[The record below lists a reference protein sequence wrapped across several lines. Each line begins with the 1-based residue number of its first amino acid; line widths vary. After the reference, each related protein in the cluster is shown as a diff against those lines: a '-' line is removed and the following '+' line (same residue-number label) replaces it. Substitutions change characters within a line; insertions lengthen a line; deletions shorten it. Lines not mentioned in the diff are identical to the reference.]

1 MFKRSLLVIALGS
14 ALAACGGGSDSS
26 PDTGS
31 GNNNGGGGGEPASST
46 IVTEGVITGF
56 GSVYVNGERYRS
68 DNATIAL
75 DGVQSGTESDLKVG
89 MVVKMKATRSGDDAP
104 EASEIEYEEEI
115 QGRVD
120 FIDVDNQQF
129 SVLGQTVNYD
139 DVTEFDGVT
148 ESTLAVGNFVEIS
161 GYLNDAGEFY
171 ATLVE
176 LEADDDELKVK
187 GDVAALDTDA
197 QTFMLGDLT
206 IDYSQAEFDDM
217 TADDL
222 QDGLAV
228 KVEGSQYDTAT
239 GTLVAD
245 SIEQKDSRL
254 DDDVDELEV
263 AGVVGNYDADAGT
276 FIIKG
281 YELTIDDDTEFD
293 DGDAA
298 DLSNGTRI
306 KVEATKEGDVWVAE
320 EIEFQEYRAVGRTEG
335 TVSEIDAD
343 NGVITVNGIEFL
355 TTTQTRYKDDSDA
368 DLRQFTFDDIAVN
381 DVLRVIA
388 REDQQGQAIALKIKR
403 LDEEDRDGEV
413 KGVPSDISESGFTVA
428 GVEVIVNDNTRFKT
442 DDARISLAEFVALFD
457 GNATLRVEVEGEW
470 DGDQLIAQEVEVELE
485 DDGDDGDDGDDD
497 GDDRQG
503 FTEYEGEVTNVNG
516 EAFTINGIEARLT
529 SDSEL
534 KINDEEVTLQA
545 FVDALAEGVVV
556 EVEGQWQEQSYVL
569 VYEAEIDDPM

>member
-1 MFKRSLLVIALGS
+1 MFKRSLLVIALSS
-14 ALAACGGGSDSS
+14 ALAACGGSDSS
-26 PDTGS
+26 TDSSS
-31 GNNNGGGGGEPASST
+31 GDNGGGNETASST

-75 DGVQSGTESDLKVG
+75 DNAQSGTESDLKVG
-89 MVVKMKATRSGDDAP
+89 MVVKMKATRSGNETP

-120 FIDVDNQQF
+120 FIDIDNQAF
-129 SVLGQTVNYD
+129 TVLGQTINFD
-139 DVTEFDGVT
+139 DVTEFVGVT
-148 ESTLAVGNFVEIS
+148 DSTLAVGDFVEIS
-161 GYLNDAGEFY
+161 GYLNEDGEFY

-176 LEADDDELKVK
+176 LESDEDELKVK
-187 GDVAALDTDA
+187 GNIAGLDTDA
-197 QTFMLGDLT
+197 QTFMLGELT
-206 IDYSQAEFDDM
+206 IDYSQASFEEM

-222 QDGLAV
+222 QDGLAI
-228 KVEGSQYDTAT
+228 KVEGSQYDSTSD
-239 GTLVAD
+239 TLIAD

-263 AGVVGNYDADAGT
+263 AGVVGNYDAAAGT
-276 FIIKG
+276 FVIKG
-281 YELTIDDDTEFD
+281 YQVALDDDTEFD
-293 DGDAA
+293 EGEEA
-298 DLSNGTRI
+298 DLSNGVRI
-306 KVEATKEGDVWVAE
+306 KVEARNDGESWVAE

-335 TVSEIDAD
+335 AVSEIDAD
-343 NGVITVNGIEFL
+343 NGLITVNGIEFL
-355 TTTQTRYKDDSDA
+355 TTSQTRYKDDSDA

-413 KGVPSDISESGFTVA
+413 KGVPSDISETGFTLA
-428 GVEVIVNDNTRFKT
+428 GVEVIVNDETRFKT
-442 DDARISLAEFVALFD
+442 DDSRISLDEFIALFD
-457 GNATLRVEVEGEW
+457 GDTELRVEVEGEW
-470 DGDQLIAQEVEVELE
+470 DGDQLIAHKVEVDL
-485 DDGDDGDDGDDD
+485 DDDDDADDGDDD

-503 FTEYEGEVTNVNG
+503 YTEYEGEVTDVNG
-516 EAFTINGIEARLT
+516 EAFTVNGIEARLT
-529 SDSEL
+529 TDSEL

-556 EVEGQWQEQSYVL
+556 EVEGQWQEESYVL
-569 VYEAEIDDPM
+569 VYEAEIDD

>member
-1 MFKRSLLVIALGS
+1 MFKRSLLVIALSS
-14 ALAACGGGSDSS
+14 ALAACGGSDSS
-26 PDTGS
+26 TDSSTGD
-31 GNNNGGGGGEPASST
+31 NGGGNETASST

-75 DGVQSGTESDLKVG
+75 DNAQSGTESDLKVG
-89 MVVKMKATRSGDDAP
+89 MVVKMKATRSGNETP

-120 FIDVDNQQF
+120 FIDIDNQAF
-129 SVLGQTVNYD
+129 TVLGQTINFD
-139 DVTEFDGVT
+139 DVTEFVGVT
-148 ESTLAVGNFVEIS
+148 DSTLAVGDFVEIS
-161 GYLNDAGEFY
+161 GYLNEDGEFY

-176 LEADDDELKVK
+176 LESDEDELKVK
-187 GDVAALDTDA
+187 GNIAGLDTDA
-197 QTFMLGDLT
+197 QTFMLGELT
-206 IDYSQAEFDDM
+206 IDYSQANFEEM

-222 QDGLAV
+222 QDGLAI
-228 KVEGSQYDTAT
+228 KVEGSQYDSTSD
-239 GTLVAD
+239 TLIAD

-263 AGVVGNYDADAGT
+263 AGVVGNYDAAAAT
-276 FIIKG
+276 FVIKG
-281 YELTIDDDTEFD
+281 YQVALDDDTEFD
-293 DGDAA
+293 EGEEA
-298 DLSNGTRI
+298 DLSNGVRI
-306 KVEATKEGDVWVAE
+306 KVEARNDGESWVAE

-335 TVSEIDAD
+335 AVSEIDAD
-343 NGVITVNGIEFL
+343 NGLITVNGIEFL
-355 TTTQTRYKDDSDA
+355 TTSQTRYKDDSDA

-413 KGVPSDISESGFTVA
+413 KGVPSDISETGFTLA
-428 GVEVIVNDNTRFKT
+428 GVEVIVNDETRFKT
-442 DDARISLAEFVALFD
+442 DDSRISLDEFIALFD
-457 GNATLRVEVEGEW
+457 GDTELRVEVEGEW
-470 DGDQLIAQEVEVELE
+470 DGDQLIAHKVEVDLE
-485 DDGDDGDDGDDD
+485 DDDDADD

-503 FTEYEGEVTNVNG
+503 YTEYEGEVTDVNG
-516 EAFTINGIEARLT
+516 EAFTVNGIEARLT
-529 SDSEL
+529 TDSEL

-556 EVEGQWQEQSYVL
+556 EVEG
-569 VYEAEIDDPM
+569 

>member
-1 MFKRSLLVIALGS
+1 MFKRSLLVIALSS
-14 ALAACGGGSDSS
+14 ALAACGGSDSS
-26 PDTGS
+26 TDSSTGD
-31 GNNNGGGGGEPASST
+31 NGGGNETASST

-75 DGVQSGTESDLKVG
+75 DNAQSGTESDLKVG
-89 MVVKMKATRSGDDAP
+89 MVVKMKATRSGNETP

-120 FIDVDNQQF
+120 FIDIDNQAF
-129 SVLGQTVNYD
+129 TVLGQTINFD
-139 DVTEFDGVT
+139 DVTEFVGVT
-148 ESTLAVGNFVEIS
+148 DSTLAVGDFVEIS
-161 GYLNDAGEFY
+161 GYLNEDGEFY

-176 LEADDDELKVK
+176 LESDEDELKVK
-187 GDVAALDTDA
+187 GNIAGLDTDA
-197 QTFMLGDLT
+197 QTFMLGELT
-206 IDYSQAEFDDM
+206 IDYSQANFEEL

-222 QDGLAV
+222 QDGLAI
-228 KVEGSQYDTAT
+228 KVEGSQYDSTT
-239 GTLVAD
+239 DTLIAD

-263 AGVVGNYDADAGT
+263 AGVVGNYDAAAGT
-276 FIIKG
+276 FVIKG
-281 YELTIDDDTEFD
+281 YQVTLDDDTEFD
-293 DGDAA
+293 EGEEA
-298 DLSNGTRI
+298 DLSNGVRI
-306 KVEATKEGDVWVAE
+306 KVEARNDGESWVAE

-335 TVSEIDAD
+335 AVSEIDAD
-343 NGVITVNGIEFL
+343 NGLITVNGIEFL
-355 TTTQTRYKDDSDA
+355 TTSQTRYKDDSDA

-413 KGVPSDISESGFTVA
+413 KGVPSDISESGFTLA
-428 GVEVIVNDNTRFKT
+428 GVEVIINDETRFKT
-442 DDARISLAEFVALFD
+442 DDSRISLDEFIALFD
-457 GNATLRVEVEGEW
+457 GDTELRVEVEGEW
-470 DGDQLIAQEVEVELE
+470 DGDQLIAHKVEVDLE
-485 DDGDDGDDGDDD
+485 DDDDADNGDDD

-503 FTEYEGEVTNVNG
+503 YTEYEGEVTDVNG
-516 EAFTINGIEARLT
+516 EAFTVNGIEARLT
-529 SDSEL
+529 TDSEL

-556 EVEGQWQEQSYVL
+556 EVEGQWQEENYVL
-569 VYEAEIDDPM
+569 VYEAEIDD

>member
-1 MFKRSLLVIALGS
+1 MFKRSLLVIALSS
-14 ALAACGGGSDSS
+14 ALAACGGSDSS
-26 PDTGS
+26 TDSTTGD
-31 GNNNGGGGGEPASST
+31 NGGGNETASST

-75 DGVQSGTESDLKVG
+75 DNAQSGTESDLKVG
-89 MVVKMKATRSGDDAP
+89 MVVKMKATRSGNETP
-104 EASEIEYEEEI
+104 EASEIAYEEEI

-120 FIDVDNQQF
+120 FIDIDNQAF
-129 SVLGQTVNYD
+129 TVLGQTINFD
-139 DVTEFDGVT
+139 DVTEFVGVT
-148 ESTLAVGNFVEIS
+148 DSTLAVGNFVEIS
-161 GYLNDAGEFY
+161 GYLNEYGEFY

-176 LEADDDELKVK
+176 LESDEDELKVK
-187 GDVAALDTDA
+187 GNIAGLDTDA
-197 QTFMLGDLT
+197 QTFMLGELT
-206 IDYSQAEFDDM
+206 IDYSQANFEEM

-222 QDGLAV
+222 QDGLAI
-228 KVEGSQYDTAT
+228 KVEGSQYDSTT
-239 GTLVAD
+239 DTLIAD

-263 AGVVGNYDADAGT
+263 AGVVGNYDAEAGT

-281 YELTIDDDTEFD
+281 YQVALDDDTEFD
-293 DGDAA
+293 EGEEV
-298 DLSNGTRI
+298 DLSNGVRI
-306 KVEATKEGDVWVAE
+306 KVEVRNDGESWIAE

-335 TVSEIDAD
+335 AVSEIDVD
-343 NGVITVNGIEFL
+343 NGLITVNGIEFL
-355 TTTQTRYKDDSDA
+355 TTSQTRYKDDSDA

-403 LDEEDRDGEV
+403 LDEEDRDGEI
-413 KGVPSDISESGFTVA
+413 KGVPNDISESGFTLA
-428 GVEVIVNDNTRFKT
+428 GVEVIINDETRFKT
-442 DDARISLAEFVALFD
+442 DDSRISLDEFIALFD
-457 GNATLRVEVEGEW
+457 GDTELRVEVEGEW
-470 DGDQLIAQEVEVELE
+470 DGDQLIAHKVEVDLE
-485 DDGDDGDDGDDD
+485 DEGDAGDGDDEGDE
-497 GDDRQG
+497 RQG
-503 FTEYEGEVTNVNG
+503 YTEYEGEVTDVNG
-516 EAFTINGIEARLT
+516 EAFTVNGIEARLT

-569 VYEAEIDDPM
+569 VYEAEIDD

>member
-1 MFKRSLLVIALGS
+1 MFKRSLLVIALSS
-14 ALAACGGGSDSS
+14 ALAACGGSDSS
-26 PDTGS
+26 TDSSTGD
-31 GNNNGGGGGEPASST
+31 NGGGNETASST

-75 DGVQSGTESDLKVG
+75 DNAQSGTESDLKVG
-89 MVVKMKATRSGDDAP
+89 MVVKMKATRSGNETP

-120 FIDVDNQQF
+120 FIDIDNQAF
-129 SVLGQTVNYD
+129 TVLGQTINFD
-139 DVTEFDGVT
+139 DVTEFVGVT
-148 ESTLAVGNFVEIS
+148 DSTLAVGDFVEIS
-161 GYLNDAGEFY
+161 GYLNEDGEFY

-176 LEADDDELKVK
+176 LESDEDELKVK
-187 GDVAALDTDA
+187 GNIAGLDTDA
-197 QTFMLGDLT
+197 QTFMLGELT
-206 IDYSQAEFDDM
+206 IDYSQASFEEM

-222 QDGLAV
+222 QDGLAI
-228 KVEGSQYDTAT
+228 KVEGSQYDSTSD
-239 GTLVAD
+239 TLIAD

-263 AGVVGNYDADAGT
+263 AGVVGNYDAAAGT
-276 FIIKG
+276 FVIKG
-281 YELTIDDDTEFD
+281 YQVALDDDTEFD
-293 DGDAA
+293 EGEEA
-298 DLSNGTRI
+298 DLSNGVRI
-306 KVEATKEGDVWVAE
+306 KVEARNDGESWVAE

-335 TVSEIDAD
+335 AVSEIDAD
-343 NGVITVNGIEFL
+343 NGLITVNGIEFL
-355 TTTQTRYKDDSDA
+355 TTSQTRYKDDSDA

-413 KGVPSDISESGFTVA
+413 KGVPSDISETGFTLA
-428 GVEVIVNDNTRFKT
+428 GVEVIVNDETRFKT
-442 DDARISLAEFVALFD
+442 DDSRISLDEFIALFD
-457 GNATLRVEVEGEW
+457 GDTELRVEVEGEW
-470 DGDQLIAQEVEVELE
+470 DGDQLIAHKVEVDL
-485 DDGDDGDDGDDD
+485 DDDDDADDGDDD

-503 FTEYEGEVTNVNG
+503 YTEYEGEVTDVNG
-516 EAFTINGIEARLT
+516 EAFTVNGIEARLT
-529 SDSEL
+529 TDSEL

-556 EVEGQWQEQSYVL
+556 EVEGQWQEESYVL
-569 VYEAEIDDPM
+569 VYEAEIDD

>member
-1 MFKRSLLVIALGS
+1 MFKRSLLVIALSS
-14 ALAACGGGSDSS
+14 ALAACGGSDSS
-26 PDTGS
+26 TDSSTGD
-31 GNNNGGGGGEPASST
+31 NGGGNETASST

-75 DGVQSGTESDLKVG
+75 DNAQSGTESDLKVG
-89 MVVKMKATRSGDDAP
+89 MVVKMKATRSGNETP

-120 FIDVDNQQF
+120 FIDIDNQAF
-129 SVLGQTVNYD
+129 TVLGQTINFD
-139 DVTEFDGVT
+139 DVTEFVGVT
-148 ESTLAVGNFVEIS
+148 DSTLAVGDFVEIS
-161 GYLNDAGEFY
+161 GYLNEDGEFY

-176 LEADDDELKVK
+176 LESDEDELKVK
-187 GDVAALDTDA
+187 GNLAGLDTDA
-197 QTFMLGDLT
+197 QTFMLGELT
-206 IDYSQAEFDDM
+206 IDYSQANFEEL

-222 QDGLAV
+222 QDGLAI
-228 KVEGSQYDTAT
+228 KVEGSQYDSTSD
-239 GTLVAD
+239 TLIAD

-263 AGVVGNYDADAGT
+263 AGVVGNYDAAAGT
-276 FIIKG
+276 FVIKG
-281 YELTIDDDTEFD
+281 YQVTLDDDTEFD
-293 DGDAA
+293 EGEEA
-298 DLSNGTRI
+298 DLSNGVRI
-306 KVEATKEGDVWVAE
+306 KVEARNDGESWVAE

-335 TVSEIDAD
+335 AVSEIDAD
-343 NGVITVNGIEFL
+343 NGLITVNGIEFL
-355 TTTQTRYKDDSDA
+355 TTSQTRYKDDSDA

-413 KGVPSDISESGFTVA
+413 KGVPSDISESGFTLA
-428 GVEVIVNDNTRFKT
+428 GVEVIINDETRFKT
-442 DDARISLAEFVALFD
+442 DDSRISLDEFIALFD
-457 GNATLRVEVEGEW
+457 GDTELRVEVEGEW
-470 DGDQLIAQEVEVELE
+470 DGDQLIAHKVEVDLE
-485 DDGDDGDDGDDD
+485 DDDDADNGDDD

-503 FTEYEGEVTNVNG
+503 YTEYEGEVTDVNG
-516 EAFTINGIEARLT
+516 EAFTVNGIEARLT
-529 SDSEL
+529 TDSEL

-556 EVEGQWQEQSYVL
+556 EVEGQWQEESYVL
-569 VYEAEIDDPM
+569 VYEAEIDD

>member
-1 MFKRSLLVIALGS
+1 MFKRSLLVIALSS
-14 ALAACGGGSDSS
+14 ALAACGGSDSS
-26 PDTGS
+26 TDSSTGD
-31 GNNNGGGGGEPASST
+31 NGGGNETASST

-75 DGVQSGTESDLKVG
+75 DNAQSGTESDLKVG
-89 MVVKMKATRSGDDAP
+89 MVVKMKATRSGNETP

-120 FIDVDNQQF
+120 FIDIDNQAF
-129 SVLGQTVNYD
+129 TVLGQTINFD
-139 DVTEFDGVT
+139 DVTEFVGVT
-148 ESTLAVGNFVEIS
+148 DSTLAVGDFVEIS
-161 GYLNDAGEFY
+161 GYLNEDGEFY

-176 LEADDDELKVK
+176 LESDEDELKVK
-187 GDVAALDTDA
+187 GNIAGLDTDA
-197 QTFMLGDLT
+197 QTFMLGELT
-206 IDYSQAEFDDM
+206 IDYSQASFDEM

-222 QDGLAV
+222 QDGLAI
-228 KVEGSQYDTAT
+228 KVEGSQYDSTSD
-239 GTLVAD
+239 TLIAD

-263 AGVVGNYDADAGT
+263 AGVVGNYDAAAGT
-276 FIIKG
+276 FVIKG
-281 YELTIDDDTEFD
+281 YQVALDDDTEFD
-293 DGDAA
+293 EGEEA
-298 DLSNGTRI
+298 DLSNGVRI
-306 KVEATKEGDVWVAE
+306 KVEARNDGESWVAE

-335 TVSEIDAD
+335 AVSEIDAD
-343 NGVITVNGIEFL
+343 NGLITVNGIEFL
-355 TTTQTRYKDDSDA
+355 TTSQTRYKDDSDA

-413 KGVPSDISESGFTVA
+413 KGVPSDISETGFTLA
-428 GVEVIVNDNTRFKT
+428 GVEVIVNDETRFKT
-442 DDARISLAEFVALFD
+442 DDSRISLDEFIALFD
-457 GNATLRVEVEGEW
+457 GDAELRVEVEGEW
-470 DGDQLIAQEVEVELE
+470 DGDQLIAHKVEVDLE
-485 DDGDDGDDGDDD
+485 DDDDADDGDDD

-503 FTEYEGEVTNVNG
+503 YTEYEGEVTDVNG
-516 EAFTINGIEARLT
+516 EAFTVNGIEARLT
-529 SDSEL
+529 TDSEL

-556 EVEGQWQEQSYVL
+556 EVEGQWQEESYVL
-569 VYEAEIDDPM
+569 VYEAEIDD

>member
-1 MFKRSLLVIALGS
+1 MFKRSLLVIALSS
-14 ALAACGGGSDSS
+14 ALAACGGSDSS
-26 PDTGS
+26 TDSSTGD
-31 GNNNGGGGGEPASST
+31 NGGGNETASST

-75 DGVQSGTESDLKVG
+75 DNAQSGTESDLKVG
-89 MVVKMKATRSGDDAP
+89 MVVKMKATRSGNETP

-120 FIDVDNQQF
+120 FIDIDNQAF
-129 SVLGQTVNYD
+129 TVLGQTINFD
-139 DVTEFDGVT
+139 DVTEFVGVT
-148 ESTLAVGNFVEIS
+148 DSTLAVGDFVEIS
-161 GYLNDAGEFY
+161 GYLNEDGEFY

-176 LEADDDELKVK
+176 LESDEDELKVK
-187 GDVAALDTDA
+187 GNLAGLDTDA
-197 QTFMLGDLT
+197 QTFMLGELT
-206 IDYSQAEFDDM
+206 IDYSQANFEEM

-222 QDGLAV
+222 QDGLAI
-228 KVEGSQYDTAT
+228 KVEGSQYDSTSD
-239 GTLVAD
+239 TLIAD

-263 AGVVGNYDADAGT
+263 AGVVGNYDAAAGT
-276 FIIKG
+276 FVIKG
-281 YELTIDDDTEFD
+281 YQVTLDDDTEFD
-293 DGDAA
+293 EGEEA
-298 DLSNGTRI
+298 DLSSGVRI
-306 KVEATKEGDVWVAE
+306 KVEARNDGESWVAE

-335 TVSEIDAD
+335 AVSEIDAD
-343 NGVITVNGIEFL
+343 NGLITVNGIEFL
-355 TTTQTRYKDDSDA
+355 TTSQTRYKDDSDA

-413 KGVPSDISESGFTVA
+413 KGVPSDISESGFTLA
-428 GVEVIVNDNTRFKT
+428 GVEVIINDETRFKT
-442 DDARISLAEFVALFD
+442 DDSRISLDEFIALFD
-457 GNATLRVEVEGEW
+457 GDTELRVEVEGEW
-470 DGDQLIAQEVEVELE
+470 DGDQLIAHKVEVDLE
-485 DDGDDGDDGDDD
+485 DDDDADDGDDD

-503 FTEYEGEVTNVNG
+503 YTEYEGEVTDVNG
-516 EAFTINGIEARLT
+516 EAFTVNGIEARLT
-529 SDSEL
+529 TDSEL

-556 EVEGQWQEQSYVL
+556 EVEGQWQEESYVL
-569 VYEAEIDDPM
+569 VYEAEIDD

>member
-1 MFKRSLLVIALGS
+1 MFKRSLLVIALSS
-14 ALAACGGGSDSS
+14 ALAACGGSDSS
-26 PDTGS
+26 TDSSTGD
-31 GNNNGGGGGEPASST
+31 NGGGNETASST

-75 DGVQSGTESDLKVG
+75 DNAQSGTESDLKVG
-89 MVVKMKATRSGDDAP
+89 MVVKMKATRSGNETP

-120 FIDVDNQQF
+120 FIDIDNQAF
-129 SVLGQTVNYD
+129 TVLGQTINFD
-139 DVTEFDGVT
+139 DVTEFVGVT
-148 ESTLAVGNFVEIS
+148 DSTLAVGDFVEIS
-161 GYLNDAGEFY
+161 GYLNEDGEFY

-176 LEADDDELKVK
+176 LESDEDELKVK
-187 GDVAALDTDA
+187 GNIAGLDTDA
-197 QTFMLGDLT
+197 QTFMLGELT
-206 IDYSQAEFDDM
+206 IDYSQASFEEM

-222 QDGLAV
+222 QDGLAI
-228 KVEGSQYDTAT
+228 KVEGSQYDSTSD
-239 GTLVAD
+239 TLIAD

-263 AGVVGNYDADAGT
+263 AGVVGNYDAAAGT
-276 FIIKG
+276 FVIKG
-281 YELTIDDDTEFD
+281 YQVALDDDTEFD
-293 DGDAA
+293 EGEEA
-298 DLSNGTRI
+298 DLSNGVRI
-306 KVEATKEGDVWVAE
+306 KVEARNDGESWVAE

-335 TVSEIDAD
+335 AVSEIDAD
-343 NGVITVNGIEFL
+343 NGLITVNGIEFL
-355 TTTQTRYKDDSDA
+355 TTSQTRYKDDSEA

-413 KGVPSDISESGFTVA
+413 KGVPSDISETGFTLA
-428 GVEVIVNDNTRFKT
+428 GVEVIVNDETRFKT
-442 DDARISLAEFVALFD
+442 DDSRISLDEFIALFD
-457 GNATLRVEVEGEW
+457 GDAELRVEVEGEW
-470 DGDQLIAQEVEVELE
+470 DGDQLIAHKVEVDLE
-485 DDGDDGDDGDDD
+485 DDDDADDGDDD

-503 FTEYEGEVTNVNG
+503 YTEYEGEVTDVNG
-516 EAFTINGIEARLT
+516 EAFTVNGIEARLT
-529 SDSEL
+529 TDSEL

-556 EVEGQWQEQSYVL
+556 EVEGQWQEESYVL
-569 VYEAEIDDPM
+569 VYEAEIDD

>member
-1 MFKRSLLVIALGS
+1 MFKRSLLVIALSS
-14 ALAACGGGSDSS
+14 ALAACGGSDSS
-26 PDTGS
+26 TDSTTGD
-31 GNNNGGGGGEPASST
+31 NGGGNETASST

-75 DGVQSGTESDLKVG
+75 DNAQSGTESDLKVG
-89 MVVKMKATRSGDDAP
+89 MVVKMKATRSGNETP

-120 FIDVDNQQF
+120 FIDIDNQAF
-129 SVLGQTVNYD
+129 TVLGQTINFD
-139 DVTEFDGVT
+139 DVTEFVGVT
-148 ESTLAVGNFVEIS
+148 DSTLAVGNFVEIS
-161 GYLNDAGEFY
+161 GYLNEDGEFY

-176 LEADDDELKVK
+176 LESDEDELKVK
-187 GDVAALDTDA
+187 GNVAGLDTDA
-197 QTFMLGDLT
+197 QTFMLGELT
-206 IDYSQAEFDDM
+206 IDYSQANFEEM

-222 QDGLAV
+222 QDGLAI
-228 KVEGSQYDTAT
+228 KVEGSQYDSTT
-239 GTLVAD
+239 DTLIAD

-263 AGVVGNYDADAGT
+263 AGVVGNYDAAAGT

-281 YELTIDDDTEFD
+281 YQVALDDDTEFD
-293 DGDAA
+293 EGEEA
-298 DLSNGTRI
+298 DLSNGVRI
-306 KVEATKEGDVWVAE
+306 KVEARNDGESWIAE

-335 TVSEIDAD
+335 AVSEIDAD
-343 NGVITVNGIEFL
+343 NGLITVNGIEFL
-355 TTTQTRYKDDSDA
+355 TTSQTRYKDDSDA

-403 LDEEDRDGEV
+403 LDEEDRDGEI
-413 KGVPSDISESGFTVA
+413 KGVPNDISESGFSLA
-428 GVEVIVNDNTRFKT
+428 GVEVIINDETRFKT
-442 DDARISLAEFVALFD
+442 DDSRISLDEFIALFD
-457 GNATLRVEVEGEW
+457 GDTELRVEVEGEW
-470 DGDQLIAQEVEVELE
+470 DGDQLIAHKVEVDLE
-485 DDGDDGDDGDDD
+485 DQDDADDGDDE

-503 FTEYEGEVTNVNG
+503 YTEYEGEVTDVNG
-516 EAFTINGIEARLT
+516 EAFTVNGIEARLT
-529 SDSEL
+529 TDSEL

-569 VYEAEIDDPM
+569 VYEAEIDD

>member
-1 MFKRSLLVIALGS
+1 MFKRSLLVIALSS
-14 ALAACGGGSDSS
+14 ALAACGGSDSS
-26 PDTGS
+26 TDSSTGD
-31 GNNNGGGGGEPASST
+31 NGGGNETASST

-75 DGVQSGTESDLKVG
+75 DNAQSGTESDLKVG
-89 MVVKMKATRSGDDAP
+89 MVVKMKATRSGNETP

-120 FIDVDNQQF
+120 FIDIDNQAF
-129 SVLGQTVNYD
+129 TVLGQTINFD
-139 DVTEFDGVT
+139 DVTEFVGVT
-148 ESTLAVGNFVEIS
+148 DSTLAVGDFVEIS
-161 GYLNDAGEFY
+161 GYLNEDGEFY

-176 LEADDDELKVK
+176 LESDEDELKVK
-187 GDVAALDTDA
+187 GNLAGLDTDA
-197 QTFMLGDLT
+197 QTFMLGELT
-206 IDYSQAEFDDM
+206 IDYSQANFEEM

-222 QDGLAV
+222 QDGLAI
-228 KVEGSQYDTAT
+228 KVEGSQYDSTSD
-239 GTLVAD
+239 TLIAD

-263 AGVVGNYDADAGT
+263 AGVVGNYDAAAGT
-276 FIIKG
+276 FVIKG
-281 YELTIDDDTEFD
+281 YQVTLDDDTEFD
-293 DGDAA
+293 EGEEA
-298 DLSNGTRI
+298 DLSNGVRI
-306 KVEATKEGDVWVAE
+306 KVEARNDGESWVAE

-335 TVSEIDAD
+335 AVSEIDAD
-343 NGVITVNGIEFL
+343 NGLITVNGIEFL
-355 TTTQTRYKDDSDA
+355 TTSQTRYKDDSDA

-413 KGVPSDISESGFTVA
+413 KGVPSDISESGFTLA
-428 GVEVIVNDNTRFKT
+428 GVEVIINDETRFKT
-442 DDARISLAEFVALFD
+442 DDSRISLDEFIALFD
-457 GNATLRVEVEGEW
+457 GDTELRVEVEGEW
-470 DGDQLIAQEVEVELE
+470 DGDQLIAHKVEVDLE
-485 DDGDDGDDGDDD
+485 DEGDADDGDDD

-503 FTEYEGEVTNVNG
+503 YTEYEGEVTDVNG
-516 EAFTINGIEARLT
+516 EAFTVNGIEARLT

-556 EVEGQWQEQSYVL
+556 EVEGQWQEESYVL
-569 VYEAEIDDPM
+569 VYEAEIDD

>member
-1 MFKRSLLVIALGS
+1 MFKRSLLVIALSS
-14 ALAACGGGSDSS
+14 ALAACGGSDSS
-26 PDTGS
+26 TDSSS
-31 GNNNGGGGGEPASST
+31 GDNGGGNETASST

-75 DGVQSGTESDLKVG
+75 DNAQSGTESDLKVG
-89 MVVKMKATRSGDDAP
+89 MVVKMKATRSGNETP

-120 FIDVDNQQF
+120 FIDIDNQAF
-129 SVLGQTVNYD
+129 TVLGQTINFD
-139 DVTEFDGVT
+139 DVTEFVGVT
-148 ESTLAVGNFVEIS
+148 DSTLAVGDFVEIS
-161 GYLNDAGEFY
+161 GYLNEDGEFY

-176 LEADDDELKVK
+176 LESDEDELKVK
-187 GDVAALDTDA
+187 GNIAGLDTDA
-197 QTFMLGDLT
+197 QTFMLGELT
-206 IDYSQAEFDDM
+206 IDYSQASFEEM

-222 QDGLAV
+222 QDGLAI
-228 KVEGSQYDTAT
+228 KVEGSQYDSTSD
-239 GTLVAD
+239 TLIAD

-263 AGVVGNYDADAGT
+263 AGVVGNYDAAAGT
-276 FIIKG
+276 FVIKG
-281 YELTIDDDTEFD
+281 YQVALDDDTEFD
-293 DGDAA
+293 EGEEA
-298 DLSNGTRI
+298 DLSNGVRI
-306 KVEATKEGDVWVAE
+306 KVEARNDGESWVAE

-335 TVSEIDAD
+335 AVSEIDAD
-343 NGVITVNGIEFL
+343 NGLITVNGIEFL
-355 TTTQTRYKDDSDA
+355 TTSQTRYKDDSDA

-413 KGVPSDISESGFTVA
+413 KGVPSDISETGFTLA
-428 GVEVIVNDNTRFKT
+428 GVEVIVNDETRFKT
-442 DDARISLAEFVALFD
+442 DDSRISLDEFIALFD
-457 GNATLRVEVEGEW
+457 GDAELRVEVEGEW
-470 DGDQLIAQEVEVELE
+470 DGDQLIAHKVEVDLE
-485 DDGDDGDDGDDD
+485 DDDDADDGDDD

-503 FTEYEGEVTNVNG
+503 YTEYEGEVTDVNG
-516 EAFTINGIEARLT
+516 EAFTVNGIEARLT
-529 SDSEL
+529 TDSEL

-556 EVEGQWQEQSYVL
+556 EVEGQWQEESYVL
-569 VYEAEIDDPM
+569 VYEAEIDD

>member
-1 MFKRSLLVIALGS
+1 MFKRSLLVIALSS
-14 ALAACGGGSDSS
+14 ALAACGGSDSS
-26 PDTGS
+26 TDSSTGD
-31 GNNNGGGGGEPASST
+31 NGGGNETASST

-75 DGVQSGTESDLKVG
+75 DNAQSGTESDLKVG
-89 MVVKMKATRSGDDAP
+89 MVVKMKATRSGNETP

-120 FIDVDNQQF
+120 FIDIDNQAF
-129 SVLGQTVNYD
+129 TVLGQTINFD
-139 DVTEFDGVT
+139 DVTEFVGVT
-148 ESTLAVGNFVEIS
+148 DSTLAVGDFVEIS
-161 GYLNDAGEFY
+161 GYLNEDGEFY

-176 LEADDDELKVK
+176 LESDEDELKVK
-187 GDVAALDTDA
+187 GNIAGLDTDA
-197 QTFMLGDLT
+197 QTFMLGELT
-206 IDYSQAEFDDM
+206 IDYSQANFEEM

-222 QDGLAV
+222 QDGLAI
-228 KVEGSQYDTAT
+228 KVEGSQYDSTSD
-239 GTLVAD
+239 TLIAD

-263 AGVVGNYDADAGT
+263 AGVVGNYDAAAGT
-276 FIIKG
+276 FVIKG
-281 YELTIDDDTEFD
+281 YQVTLDDDTEFD
-293 DGDAA
+293 EGEEA
-298 DLSNGTRI
+298 DLSNGVRI
-306 KVEATKEGDVWVAE
+306 KVEARNDGESWVAE

-335 TVSEIDAD
+335 AVSEIDAD
-343 NGVITVNGIEFL
+343 NGLITVNGIEFL
-355 TTTQTRYKDDSDA
+355 TTSQTRYKDDSDA

-413 KGVPSDISESGFTVA
+413 KGVPSDISESGFTLA
-428 GVEVIVNDNTRFKT
+428 GVEVIINDETRFKT
-442 DDARISLAEFVALFD
+442 DDSRISLDEFIALFD
-457 GNATLRVEVEGEW
+457 GDTELRVEVEGEW
-470 DGDQLIAQEVEVELE
+470 DGDQLIAHKVEVDLE
-485 DDGDDGDDGDDD
+485 DDDDADGGDDD

-503 FTEYEGEVTNVNG
+503 YTEYEGEVTDVNG
-516 EAFTINGIEARLT
+516 EAFTVNGIEARLT
-529 SDSEL
+529 TDSEL

-556 EVEGQWQEQSYVL
+556 EVEGQWQEESYVL
-569 VYEAEIDDPM
+569 VYEAEIDD

>member
-1 MFKRSLLVIALGS
+1 MFKRSLLVIALSS
-14 ALAACGGGSDSS
+14 ALAACGGSDSS
-26 PDTGS
+26 TDSSTGD
-31 GNNNGGGGGEPASST
+31 NGGGNETASST

-75 DGVQSGTESDLKVG
+75 DNAQSGTESDLKVG
-89 MVVKMKATRSGDDAP
+89 MVVKMKATRSGNETP

-120 FIDVDNQQF
+120 FIDIDNQAF
-129 SVLGQTVNYD
+129 TVLGQTINFD
-139 DVTEFDGVT
+139 DVTEFVGVT
-148 ESTLAVGNFVEIS
+148 DSTLAVGDFVEIS
-161 GYLNDAGEFY
+161 GYLNEDGEFY

-176 LEADDDELKVK
+176 LESDEDELKVK
-187 GDVAALDTDA
+187 GNIAGLDTDA
-197 QTFMLGDLT
+197 QTFMLGELT
-206 IDYSQAEFDDM
+206 IDYSQASFEEM

-222 QDGLAV
+222 QDGLAI
-228 KVEGSQYDTAT
+228 KVEGSQYDSTSD
-239 GTLVAD
+239 TLIAD

-263 AGVVGNYDADAGT
+263 AGVVGNYDAAAGT
-276 FIIKG
+276 FVIKG
-281 YELTIDDDTEFD
+281 YQVALDDDTEFD
-293 DGDAA
+293 EGEEA
-298 DLSNGTRI
+298 DLSNGVRI
-306 KVEATKEGDVWVAE
+306 KVEARNDGESWVAE

-335 TVSEIDAD
+335 AVSEIDAD
-343 NGVITVNGIEFL
+343 NGLITVNGIEFL
-355 TTTQTRYKDDSDA
+355 TTSQTRYKDDSDA

-413 KGVPSDISESGFTVA
+413 KGVPSDISETGFTLA
-428 GVEVIVNDNTRFKT
+428 GVEVIVNDETRFKT
-442 DDARISLAEFVALFD
+442 DDSRISLDEFIALFD
-457 GNATLRVEVEGEW
+457 GDAELRVEVEGEW
-470 DGDQLIAQEVEVELE
+470 DGDQLIAHKVEVDLE
-485 DDGDDGDDGDDD
+485 DDDDADDGDDD

-503 FTEYEGEVTNVNG
+503 YTEYEGEVTDVNG
-516 EAFTINGIEARLT
+516 EAFTVNGIEARLT
-529 SDSEL
+529 TDSEL

-556 EVEGQWQEQSYVL
+556 EVEGQWQEESYVL
-569 VYEAEIDDPM
+569 VYEAEIDD

>member
-1 MFKRSLLVIALGS
+1 MFKRSLLVIALSS
-14 ALAACGGGSDSS
+14 ALAACGGSDSS
-26 PDTGS
+26 TDSSTGD
-31 GNNNGGGGGEPASST
+31 NGGGNETASST

-75 DGVQSGTESDLKVG
+75 DNAQSGTESDLKVG
-89 MVVKMKATRSGDDAP
+89 MVVKMKATRSGNETP

-120 FIDVDNQQF
+120 FIDIDNQAF
-129 SVLGQTVNYD
+129 TVLGQTINFD
-139 DVTEFDGVT
+139 DVTEFVGVT
-148 ESTLAVGNFVEIS
+148 DSTLAVGDFVEIS
-161 GYLNDAGEFY
+161 GYLNEDGEFY

-176 LEADDDELKVK
+176 LESDEDELKVK
-187 GDVAALDTDA
+187 GNIAGLDTDA
-197 QTFMLGDLT
+197 QTFMLGELT
-206 IDYSQAEFDDM
+206 IDYSQANFEEL

-222 QDGLAV
+222 QDGLAI
-228 KVEGSQYDTAT
+228 KVEGSQYDSTSD
-239 GTLVAD
+239 TLIAD

-263 AGVVGNYDADAGT
+263 AGVVGNYDAAAGT
-276 FIIKG
+276 FVIKG
-281 YELTIDDDTEFD
+281 YQVTLDDDTEFD
-293 DGDAA
+293 EGEEA
-298 DLSNGTRI
+298 DLSSGVRI
-306 KVEATKEGDVWVAE
+306 KVEARNDGESWVAE

-335 TVSEIDAD
+335 AVSEIDAD
-343 NGVITVNGIEFL
+343 NGLITVNGIEFL
-355 TTTQTRYKDDSDA
+355 TTSQTRYKDDSDA

-413 KGVPSDISESGFTVA
+413 KGVPSDISESGFTLA
-428 GVEVIVNDNTRFKT
+428 GVEVIINDETRFKT
-442 DDARISLAEFVALFD
+442 DDSRISLDEFIALFD
-457 GNATLRVEVEGEW
+457 GDTELRVEVEGEW
-470 DGDQLIAQEVEVELE
+470 DGDQLIAHKVEVDLE
-485 DDGDDGDDGDDD
+485 DDDDADNGDDD

-503 FTEYEGEVTNVNG
+503 YTEYEGEVTDVNG
-516 EAFTINGIEARLT
+516 EAFTVNGIEARLT
-529 SDSEL
+529 TDSEL

-556 EVEGQWQEQSYVL
+556 EVEGQWQEESYVL
-569 VYEAEIDDPM
+569 VYEAEIDD

>member
-1 MFKRSLLVIALGS
+1 MFKRSLLVIALSS
-14 ALAACGGGSDSS
+14 ALAACGGSDSS
-26 PDTGS
+26 TDSSS
-31 GNNNGGGGGEPASST
+31 GDNGGGNETASST

-75 DGVQSGTESDLKVG
+75 DNAQSGTESDLKVG
-89 MVVKMKATRSGDDAP
+89 MVVKMKATRSGNETP

-120 FIDVDNQQF
+120 FIDIDNQAF
-129 SVLGQTVNYD
+129 TVLGQTINFD
-139 DVTEFDGVT
+139 DVTEFVGVT
-148 ESTLAVGNFVEIS
+148 DSTLAVGDFVEIS
-161 GYLNDAGEFY
+161 GYLNEDGEFY

-176 LEADDDELKVK
+176 LESDEDELKVK
-187 GDVAALDTDA
+187 GNIAGLDTDA
-197 QTFMLGDLT
+197 QTFMLGELT
-206 IDYSQAEFDDM
+206 IDYSQASFEEM

-222 QDGLAV
+222 QDGLAI
-228 KVEGSQYDTAT
+228 KVEGSQYDSTSD
-239 GTLVAD
+239 TLIAD

-263 AGVVGNYDADAGT
+263 AGVVGNYDAAAGT
-276 FIIKG
+276 FVIKG
-281 YELTIDDDTEFD
+281 YQVALDDDTEFD
-293 DGDAA
+293 EGEEA
-298 DLSNGTRI
+298 DLSNGVRI
-306 KVEATKEGDVWVAE
+306 KVEARNDGESWVAE

-335 TVSEIDAD
+335 AVSEIDAD
-343 NGVITVNGIEFL
+343 NGLITVNGIEFL
-355 TTTQTRYKDDSDA
+355 TTSQTRYKDDSDA

-413 KGVPSDISESGFTVA
+413 KGVPSDISETGFTLA
-428 GVEVIVNDNTRFKT
+428 GVEVIVNDETRFKT
-442 DDARISLAEFVALFD
+442 DDSRISLDEFIALFD
-457 GNATLRVEVEGEW
+457 GDTELRVEVEGEW
-470 DGDQLIAQEVEVELE
+470 DGDQLIAHKVEVDLE
-485 DDGDDGDDGDDD
+485 DDDDADDGDDD

-503 FTEYEGEVTNVNG
+503 YTEYEGEVTDVNG
-516 EAFTINGIEARLT
+516 EAFTVNGIEARLT
-529 SDSEL
+529 TDSEL

-556 EVEGQWQEQSYVL
+556 EVEGQWQEESYVL
-569 VYEAEIDDPM
+569 VYEAEIDD